1 MTVKEYRNAVPG
13 TLGERV
19 LAVLCGVHFT
29 RKVQAGACVVSGAVL
44 GPPHP
49 DVLATYMLYM
59 LYELRKKVLRLIA
72 SANFLLRHIFLGG

>member
-1 MTVKEYRNAVPG
+1 MLFTFKEYRNAVPG

-29 RKVQAGACVVSGAVL
+29 RKVQAGACVVSSAMFR
-44 GPPHP
+44 PPHP
-49 DVLATYMLYM
+49 DVLATYM